1 MTIRT
6 ILVEDEPL
14 AIDRLRTCLAYA
26 DQVDVIGEAH
36 DGRAAVEMINTLRPD
51 LLFLDVQLP
60 LLSGF
65 DVLRSIQTEA
75 AVIFTTAHDEYAVH
89 AFEWG
94 AFDYL
99 VKPFDHSRVL
109 RALDRY
115 MQRSGSSQSDAP
127 IEERLNSTSSGDRP
141 LQRFFVKHRGVV
153 IPLQVAEILYIKA
166 ADDYSAVSVRGAEHL
181 VHLPLREFARK
192 LDSRS
197 FRRVHRSALV
207 NVSQIR
213 RIEQEGRGA
222 LLHMS
227 DGARIQASRN
237 GLRALRDLQL

>member
-6 ILVEDEPL
+6 LIVEDEPL

-26 DQVDVIGEAH
+26 EQIEVIGEAH
-36 DGRAAVEMINTLRPD
+36 DGRAAIEMIDAFCPD
-51 LLFLDVQLP
+51 LLLLDVRLP

-65 DVLRSIQTEA
+65 DILRAIKTKP

-99 VKPFDHSRVL
+99 VKPFDHARVL
-109 RALDRY
+109 QALNRY
-115 MQRSGSSQSDAP
+115 MRRSGSCESDAP
-127 IEERLNSTSSGDRP
+127 IDERLNSTETGDEP

-153 IPLQVAEILYIKA
+153 VPIHVEDILYVKA
-166 ADDYSAVSVRGAEHL
+166 ADDYSAVSVPGAEHL

-192 LDSRS
+192 LDVRS
-197 FRRVHRSALV
+197 FKRVHRSALV
-207 NVSQIR
+207 NVSHIR
-213 RIEQEGRGA
+213 RIEPEGRGA
-222 LLHMS
+222 VLQMS
-227 DGARIQASRN
+227 DGALIQASRS
-237 GLRALRDLQL
+237 GLQTLRDFQL